1 MKTWYALK
9 ADDKKATMSIFD
21 DIGAYGVSAKNFLND
36 LRGIKASEVDVEINS
51 PGGDV
56 FAGIAIHNGLRAS
69 GKMINVKVMGL
80 AASAASLIAM
90 AGDTIEMPANAF
102 MMIHNPWGF
111 AMGDA
116 EEMRN
121 TADTLDKIG
130 TSLVATYAKRT
141 GKDADEIAAMLNA
154 ETWLTADEAL
164 AQGFA
169 TKVTDAVAAKASFEL
184 DRLPENVRKVYAEAG
199 TAEGGDVDP
208 ENPDADDSSAT
219 AEEVKFG
226 ETLADQITEVANAA
240 GMGVYAALWSADP
253 SIADK
258 DAAIAR
264 ATLAREVKALCD
276 RAGHG
281 ALADGLIR
289 AKASLADARKQVF
302 AALEAGSPDEVDT
315 APASAR
321 NKAPAPVQAG
331 VKGGDIWA
339 ARRAKFKTI

>member
-9 ADDKKATMSIFD
+9 VDEKKATMSIFD

-36 LRGIKASEVDVEINS
+36 LRSVKASELDVEINS

-69 GKMINVKVMGL
+69 GKTINVKVMGL

-141 GKDADEIAAMLNA
+141 GKDADEIAQMLNA

-169 TKVTDAVAAKASFEL
+169 TKVTDAVAAKASFDLE
-184 DRLPENVRKVYAEAG
+184 RLPENVRAVYAAAG
-199 TAEGGDVDP
+199 TDEGPDVDP
-208 ENPDADDSSAT
+208 NQPDADDSSAK

-226 ETLADQITEVANAA
+226 ETLADQVAAVAKAA
-240 GMGVYAALWSADP
+240 GMDTYAALWSADP
-253 SIADK
+253 GIPDK

-264 ATLAREVKALCD
+264 AALAREVKALCD

-281 ALADGLIR
+281 GLADGLIR

-302 AALEAGSPDEVDT
+302 AALEAASPDEVDN
-315 APASAR
+315 APPSAE
-321 NKAPAPVQAG
+321 NKAPIATKAAI
-331 VKGGDIWA
+331 KGGDIWA